1 MLISNNCPEWASN
14 ITTDGLISSKSS
26 NLEQTNQVVAGDTA
40 FYIFTSGTTGVPKAA
55 LFPNVKSSCRI
66 YKHNYG
72 RIQTDK

>member
-1 MLISNNCPEWASN
+1 MLSPNNCPEWASN
-14 ITTDGLISSKSS
+14 ITDNLDQSQSS

-55 LFPNVKSSCRI
+55 LFPNVKISCWV

-72 RIQTDK
+72 WL